1 MPGVLGALGM
11 VAAGSAIKN
20 GISSIFGLGS
30 GAVGYKQ
37 GLKMMKQQHK
47 YDLEKMGIQHGY
59 NIESQKLGQQNN
71 KDLWDYTNYEN
82 QKTHLENAGLNAA
95 LLYGQGG
102 GGGMSAGGAQGQPAG
117 IASGHEAG
125 LALQGMGLGV
135 NMANVMSQTKL
146 NEALAGKANEEAK
159 KIGGADTKLT
169 EAQTDYYKEL
179 KLLTGDQ
186 RNLTT
191 ANYEVALQ
199 KQGLLVE
206 EARKLGLE
214 NDWAEDT
221 MQPRIEKAFQDII
234 IGNATIIEKLTNSEL
249 NAQKAAYIG
258 KQIEWYAYEVETRRM
273 SAEAA
278 KEMASNVADRIANE
292 WILEGRK
299 LDIEEQRL
307 LKEWIYEGLQQITG
321 LINSGTGAYKVFA
334 KGAQQVIRK
343 LTEKSGNNKGMQSW
357 KEMYEEVLKTE

>member
-1 MPGVLGALGM
+1 MAGFGAALGM
-11 VAAGSAIKN
+11 LAAGSAIKN

-30 GAVGYKQ
+30 GAVGYQQ
-37 GLKMMKQQHK
+37 GLKMMKKQHE
-47 YDLEKMGIQHGY
+47 YDLEKMGLQHGY
-59 NIESQKLGQQNN
+59 NIESQKLGQQFN

-82 QKTHLENAGLNAA
+82 QKQHLENAGLNPA
-95 LLYGQGG
+95 LLYGQSGG
-102 GGGMSAGGAQGQPAG
+102 GGASAGGAQGLPSG

-125 LALQGMGLGV
+125 LALQGMGIGV
-135 NMANVMSQTKL
+135 NMANVMSQTRL
-146 NEALAGKANEEAK
+146 NEALAGKADEEAK

-169 EAQTDYYKEL
+169 EAQTEYYKEL
-179 KLLTGDQ
+179 KLLTGDE

-214 NDWAEDT
+214 NDWTEAT
-221 MQPRIEKAFQDII
+221 MLPRIEKTFQDII
-234 IGNATIIEKLTNSEL
+234 VGNATIIEKLTNSEL
-249 NAQKAAYIG
+249 NAEKAAYIG
-258 KQIEWYAYEVETRRM
+258 KQIEWYAYEVKTRRM

-307 LKEWIYEGLQQITG
+307 LKDWIYGGLQQISG
-321 LINSGTGAYKVFA
+321 LIDSGTGAYKVFT

-343 LTEKSGNNKGMQSW
+343 LSEKSGNNKGVSSW
-357 KEMYEEVLKTE
+357 KEISEEILKTD

>member
-1 MPGVLGALGM
+1 MGLLDAIGKSADGIIGGLMQYGGM
-11 VAAGSAIKN
+11 AI
-20 GISSIFGLGS
+20 
-30 GAVGYKQ
+30 GYRQ
-37 GLKMMKQQHK
+37 GKRLMKQQHK
-47 YDLEKMGIQHGY
+47 YDLEKMEKQHGY
-59 NIESQKLGQQNN
+59 NIESQQLGQQYN
-71 KDLWDYTNYEN
+71 KELWDYTNYEN
-82 QKTHLENAGLNAA
+82 QKKHLEEAGLNPA

-102 GGGMSAGGAQGQPAG
+102 GGGASAGGAQGQPSG

-125 LALQGMGLGV
+125 LAVQGMGIGV
-135 NMANVMSQTKL
+135 NMANVMSQARL
-146 NEALAGKANEEAK
+146 NDALAKKADKEAE
-159 KIGGADTKLT
+159 KIGGADTDFT
-169 EAQTDYYKEL
+169 NAQTNYYKEL

-191 ANYEVALQ
+191 ANYETALQ

-206 EARKLGLE
+206 ETRKLGLE

-234 IGNATIIEKLTNSEL
+234 AGNATIIEKLTNSKL
-249 NAQKAAYIG
+249 NDEKAAYIG
-258 KQIEWYAYEVETRRM
+258 KQIEWYAYEVKTKRM

-292 WILEGRK
+292 WMLEGRK
-299 LDIEEQRL
+299 LDIDEQRL
-307 LKEWIYEGLQQITG
+307 LKEWIYGGLQQISG
-321 LINSGTGAYKVFA
+321 LIDSGTGAYKVFA

-357 KEMYEEVLKTE
+357 KEISEEVLKTE

>member
-1 MPGVLGALGM
+1 MGLFDAIEKSADTIVDGLMQYGGM
-11 VAAGSAIKN
+11 AI
-20 GISSIFGLGS
+20 
-30 GAVGYKQ
+30 GYKQ
-37 GLKMMKQQHK
+37 GKKLMQQQHK
-47 YDLEKMGIQHGY
+47 YDLEKMAKQHGY
-59 NIESQKLGQQNN
+59 NIESQQLGQQYN

-82 QKTHLENAGLNAA
+82 QKRHLEEAGLNPA
-95 LLYGQGG
+95 LLYGQSGG
-102 GGGMSAGGAQGQPAG
+102 GGATAGGAQGQPAG

-125 LALQGMGLGV
+125 LAVQGMGVG
-135 NMANVMSQTKL
+135 ANLANIMSQARL
-146 NEALAGKANEEAK
+146 NDALAKKADKEAE
-159 KIGGADTKLT
+159 KIGGADTDFTK
-169 EAQTDYYKEL
+169 AQTDYYKEL

-206 EARKLGLE
+206 ETRKLGLE
-214 NDWAEDT
+214 NDWAEGT

-234 IGNATIIEKLTNSEL
+234 AGNATIIEKLTNSKVNDE
-249 NAQKAAYIG
+249 KAAYIG
-258 KQIEWYAYEVETRRM
+258 KQIEWYAYEVKTRRM

-292 WILEGRK
+292 WMLEGRK
-299 LDIEEQRL
+299 LDIDEQRL
-307 LKEWIYEGLQQITG
+307 LKEWIYGGLQQISG
-321 LINSGTGAYKVFA
+321 LIDSGTGAYKVFA

-357 KEMYEEVLKTE
+357 KEISEEILKTE

>member
-1 MPGVLGALGM
+1 MAGILGALGM
-11 VAAGSAIKN
+11 MAAGSAIKN

-37 GLKMMKQQHK
+37 GLKMMKQQHA

-59 NIESQKLGQQNN
+59 NIESQKLGQQHN
-71 KDLWDYTNYEN
+71 KELWDYTNYEN
-82 QKTHLENAGLNAA
+82 QKKHLENAGLNAA
-95 LLYGQGG
+95 LLYGQSG

-146 NEALAGKANEEAK
+146 NEALAGKADEEAK
-159 KIGGADTKLT
+159 KIGGADTKFT
-169 EAQTDYYKEL
+169 EAQTEYYKEL

-214 NDWAEDT
+214 NDWSEAT
-221 MQPRIEKAFQDII
+221 MLPRVEKAFQDII
-234 IGNATIIEKLTNSEL
+234 AGNATIIEKLTNSEL
-249 NAQKAAYIG
+249 SAQKAAYIG
-258 KQIEWYAYEVETRRM
+258 KQIEWYAYEVKTRRM
-273 SAEAA
+273 SAEAS

-292 WILEGRK
+292 WMLEGRK
-299 LDIEEQRL
+299 LDIDEQRL
-307 LKEWIYEGLQQITG
+307 LKEWIYGGLQQISG
-321 LINSGTGAYKVFA
+321 LIDSGTGAYKVFA

-357 KEMYEEVLKTE
+357 KEISEEILKTE

>member
-1 MPGVLGALGM
+1 MAGFGAALGM
-11 VAAGSAIKN
+11 LAAGSAIKN

-30 GAVGYKQ
+30 GAVGYQQ
-37 GLKMMKQQHK
+37 GLKMMKKQHE
-47 YDLEKMGIQHGY
+47 YDLEKMGLQHGY
-59 NIESQKLGQQNN
+59 NIESQKLGQQFN

-82 QKTHLENAGLNAA
+82 QKQHLENAGLNPA
-95 LLYGQGG
+95 LLYGQSGG
-102 GGGMSAGGAQGQPAG
+102 GGASAGGAQGLPSG

-125 LALQGMGLGV
+125 LALQGMGIGV
-135 NMANVMSQTKL
+135 NMANVMSQTRL
-146 NEALAGKANEEAK
+146 NEALAGKADEEAK

-169 EAQTDYYKEL
+169 EAQTEYYKEL
-179 KLLTGDQ
+179 KLLTGDE

-214 NDWAEDT
+214 NNWTEAT
-221 MQPRIEKAFQDII
+221 MLPRIEKTFQDII
-234 IGNATIIEKLTNSEL
+234 VGNATIIEKLTNSEL
-249 NAQKAAYIG
+249 NAEKAAYIG
-258 KQIEWYAYEVETRRM
+258 KQIEWYAYEVKTRRM

-307 LKEWIYEGLQQITG
+307 LKDWIYGGLQQISG
-321 LINSGTGAYKVFA
+321 LIDSGTGAYKVFT

-343 LTEKSGNNKGMQSW
+343 LSEKSGNNKGVSSW
-357 KEMYEEVLKTE
+357 KEISEEILKTD